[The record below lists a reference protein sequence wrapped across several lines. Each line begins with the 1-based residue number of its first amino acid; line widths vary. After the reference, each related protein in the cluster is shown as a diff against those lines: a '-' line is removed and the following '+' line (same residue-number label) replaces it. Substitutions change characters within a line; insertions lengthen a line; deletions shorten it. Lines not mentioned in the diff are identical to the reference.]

1 MPIDRRITGLGRHP
15 KSSTVTAP
23 PSW

>member
-1 MPIDRRITGLGRHP
+1 M
-15 KSSTVTAP
+15 STNPPVTAP